1 MLTSEQLEHF
11 RTFGFIVLRQG
22 FSPEEMELFSS
33 MFDEM
38 LAEDRQGKP
47 FPGKKRQALF
57 GFIEKR
63 AALRKLAEDDR
74 IYEAIE
80 QYLGPGFAWIGSA
93 GNLYVDDTGW
103 HPDGS
108 EMNYLR
114 IKVVFYLDS
123 VAKDTGCLRVIPGSH
138 KPPLHDDLNPLKDQ
152 RADASLSPFSISP
165 RDVPCFPLESE
176 PGDVVFFD
184 QNLWHASFGGR
195 TGRRMFT
202 LNFGAK
208 PTEDEHFAYL
218 QRGYEN
224 NKVFAKEM
232 QATPRDRFHEDS
244 FLYSDRPRI
253 QGMVKPI
260 LELEL
265 K

>member
-11 RTFGFIVLRQG
+11 RTFGFMILRQG
-22 FSPEEMELFSS
+22 FSAEETEQFSR

-38 LAEDRQGKP
+38 MAEDRQGEP
-47 FPGKKRQALF
+47 FVGKERQILF

-63 AALRKLAEDDR
+63 PTLRKLAEDDR

-80 QYLGPGFAWIGSA
+80 QYLGSGFSWIGSA

-108 EMNYLR
+108 DLNYLR
-114 IKVVFYLDS
+114 IKVVCYLDP
-123 VAKDTGCLRVIPGSH
+123 VTKDTGCLRVIPGSH
-138 KPPLHDDLNPLKDQ
+138 RLPLHEDLRPLADQ
-152 RADASLSPFSISP
+152 RADPNLAPFSISP

-195 TGRRMFT
+195 SGRRMFT
-202 LNFGAK
+202 LNFGAR
-208 PTEDEHFAYL
+208 PTEDEHIAFL
-218 QRGYEN
+218 QRVYQN
-224 NKVFAKEM
+224 NLVFAKDM
-232 QATPRDRFHEDS
+232 QATQPSHLYEKS

-260 LELEL
+260 LELGF